1 MNKLQKSVFLL
12 LGTVIF
18 ACTDPNIIGLEV
30 QPPSDKIIIKND
42 SIESFSITTVLED
55 SLRSDEASKLLLG
68 QIDDPIFGENKGEFV
83 TQMLLP
89 SNSIDTIENVV
100 VDSVVLTYAYSSFY
114 GDLDE
119 NNDFTVEIFEIDES
133 IFKDS
138 VYYSDF
144 IPSYSGSNL
153 SIANQ
158 FSDSDTTQSVL
169 NILLDNDFGQKLI
182 DATGTQHMVDNE
194 SFLEFFKGF
203 YVTATASNTIMYL
216 DPNSSKS
223 KLSVYYHEIGVDTM
237 LSLDFDLASEAARI
251 NIFNTKEMSNLSQ
264 IEGETYIQSMAAF
277 KAEFTFNDIPALK
290 DTLRGK
296 AINKVSIDFE
306 IIKDENYPSHDK
318 LYLVRETNDGRIVF
332 LTDFTLEG
340 DEHFGGTLG
349 TLEENKYSF
358 NISRYFYQLL
368 NDTEYTNKLYIL
380 SSGAA
385 VNANRTILNKS
396 KISINIIYTEI

>member
-1 MNKLQKSVFLL
+1 MNKIQKSVFLL

-42 SIESFSITTVLED
+42 SIESFSITTVSED

-114 GDLDE
+114 GDLNE

-138 VYYSDF
+138 IYYSDF

-158 FSDSDTTQSVL
+158 FFDSDTTQSVL

-182 DATGTQHMVDNE
+182 DATGSQHMVDNE

-216 DPNSSKS
+216 EPNSSKS

-251 NIFNTKEMSNLSQ
+251 NIFNTKEMSNLPQ

-318 LYLVRETNDGRIVF
+318 LYLVRETNYGRIVF

-340 DEHFGGTLG
+340 DEHFGG

-385 VNANRTILNKS
+385 VNANRTIIDNS
-396 KISINIIYTEI
+396 KISISIIYSEL